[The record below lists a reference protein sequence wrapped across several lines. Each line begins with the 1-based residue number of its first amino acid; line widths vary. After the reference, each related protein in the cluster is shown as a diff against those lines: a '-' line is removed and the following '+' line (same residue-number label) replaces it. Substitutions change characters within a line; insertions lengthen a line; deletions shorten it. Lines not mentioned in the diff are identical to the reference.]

1 MRVIVNEPHI
11 STLESVVLE
20 TFQKGTGILLPIER
34 NKNFSWP
41 IERIFFISNQS
52 EEVRGKHAHKSCKQ
66 FFVCVS
72 GSVTVL
78 CTDGQ
83 NEKKFI
89 LDGLGNAL
97 YVPSGI
103 WVTLNMKSNSAIAVI
118 TDQEYD
124 ESDYIRDWP
133 SFLKFKTTI

>member
-20 TFQKGTGILLPIER
+20 TFQKGTGILLSIER
-34 NKNFSWP
+34 NKNFSWA

-72 GSVTVL
+72 GSVTIS
-78 CTDGQ
+78 CNDGQ
-83 NEKKFI
+83 NERKFI
-89 LDGLGNAL
+89 LDGLGNTL